1 MGKIIVDKIDP
12 NTPGGSVSV
21 NTSATFAGGVTV
33 TGDITMSSSSNK
45 ISHVRNSPDN
55 IGLHPNNPAPS
66 AAYLYD
72 NGYVTAGKGFYWITT
87 ANGGTKPVFCDF
99 DTKCRSGTDSG
110 KSGWMLVATFA
121 DASHWTYGGFTTTE
135 PIGPNGTLATAEYT
149 SSGVRSNYISSNFGD
164 DEIKYWRI
172 AVQQSTIYTT
182 PYYARGLSHGS
193 GYSVGTDGGEQ
204 ADWYYYREQ
213 ATEWKRWWAPAT
225 GQCRYVHGMSQTSS
239 TSNSGTTAGHQ
250 DTMSHVQGDTYNLIN
265 HSGTS
270 HDKQTN
276 IRFTHAYNIKWNYET
291 TQFFT
296 GLSDQLSTSVVN
308 TTKDADYWT
317 ALTDQRDHTDRTATC
332 FFSVYYQ
339 GGTSDGT
346 LGILP
351 QTSSKQHANQ
361 NCTGQDMAGYN
372 TKYGRDDNNK
382 CAAAYYSASGHS
394 TSAPNE
400 DYTSSRNGVMYWWV
414 R

>member
-66 AAYLYD
+66 AAHLYD
-72 NGYVTAGKGFYWITT
+72 NGFVTSGKGFYWITT
-87 ANGGTKPVFCDF
+87 ANGGTKHVFCDF
-99 DTKCRSGTDSG
+99 DTQCRSGTDSG
-110 KSGWMLVATFA
+110 KSGWMLVATFG
-121 DASHWTYGGFTTTE
+121 DATTWTHGGFTTTH
-135 PIGPNGTLATAEYT
+135 PIGPNHTNIFNMD
-149 SSGVRSNYISSNFGD
+149 GVRANYISSNFGD
-164 DEIKYWRI
+164 DKIKYWRI
-172 AVQQSTIYTT
+172 AVNNSTIFTT
-182 PYYARGLSHGS
+182 PYYARSLSHGS
-193 GYSVGTDGGEQ
+193 GYSTGADGGEQ

-265 HSGTS
+265 HAGDS

-276 IRFTHAYNIKWNYET
+276 IRFTHAYNLKWNYET

-296 GLSDQLSTSVVN
+296 SLSDHLSSSAVN

-332 FFSVYYQ
+332 FFSVFYQ
-339 GGTSDGT
+339 NSTSDGT
-346 LGILP
+346 LAILP
-351 QTSSKQHANQ
+351 QTASKKHANQ
-361 NCTGQDMAGYN
+361 NAVGQDMSGYN
-372 TKYGRDDNNK
+372 TSYGYDDTGRT
-382 CAAAYYSASGHS
+382 AYSAYSASGYS
-394 TSAPNE
+394 DTAPNGQ
-400 DYTSSRNGVMYWWV
+400 YNSSRNGTMYWWV